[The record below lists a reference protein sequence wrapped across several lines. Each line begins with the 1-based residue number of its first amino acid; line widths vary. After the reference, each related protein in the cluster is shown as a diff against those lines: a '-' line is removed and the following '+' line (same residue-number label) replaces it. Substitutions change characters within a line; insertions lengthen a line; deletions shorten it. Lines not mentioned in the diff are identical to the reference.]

1 MTTTSKKES
10 ATAKKKTT
18 AKASK
23 KKSSPK
29 TGEKSTA
36 SSSKQKTQ
44 GGKKAPSPSGK
55 KRATTKGDKSAP
67 KRGSGK
73 KKRQSPQS
81 HSLSHEFQ
89 KGIIAIFLLI
99 CIVGIVAMGID
110 IYLTR
115 PEDPTASS
123 GSNEPSVSHK
133 TVTKKEAARQR
144 KEPPATDVE
153 KKVSL
158 KVHSKNNNDVK
169 VMTYPAKGERR
180 IFEVFDDT
188 PVHAPETA
196 PSTQTTK
203 TDPAADTSPPQK
215 TLPTPTTRPTTPSK
229 MPMLAIIID
238 DIGFDPHTADALARL
253 DLNLTMAILP
263 ATPFAEKTA
272 RMLHERGIELML
284 HLPMEPMEYPEVDP
298 GPGALLSTMEPDEL
312 IAALRSN
319 LNRLPYIKGVNNHMG
334 SALTALSPQMHQ
346 IFTVLKKRNLFF
358 IDSYT
363 NKNSVCSEAAH
374 LFQLPFARR
383 DIFLDNI
390 QDVSY
395 IRQQLKKL
403 IKRAQTQHIAIGIGH
418 PYPATIHA
426 LEEETGNL
434 KQQVKLVPAS
444 TVVAIPQA

>member
-1 MTTTSKKES
+1 M
-10 ATAKKKTT
+10 
-18 AKASK
+18 
-23 KKSSPK
+23 
-29 TGEKSTA
+29 
-36 SSSKQKTQ
+36 
-44 GGKKAPSPSGK
+44 
-55 KRATTKGDKSAP
+55 
-67 KRGSGK
+67 
-73 KKRQSPQS
+73 
-81 HSLSHEFQ
+81 
-89 KGIIAIFLLI
+89 AIFLLI

-115 PEDPTASS
+115 PGAENSSS
-123 GSNEPSVSHK
+123 GSNEPSVPHK
-133 TVTKKEAARQR
+133 SLTKKEALHQKKA
-144 KEPPATDVE
+144 PPANDVE

-158 KVHSKNNNDVK
+158 KARSKNNNDV
-169 VMTYPAKGERR
+169 YPAKGERP

-188 PVHAPETA
+188 PVHAPET
-196 PSTQTTK
+196 PSSTQTTK
-203 TDPAADTSPPQK
+203 TDTDTDTSRPH
-215 TLPTPTTRPTTPSK
+215 TRPTPTKRPTTPFK

-238 DIGFDPHTADALARL
+238 DIGFDTHTADALARL

-263 ATPFAEKTA
+263 AAPFAVKTA
-272 RMLHERGIELML
+272 QTLHERGIELML
-284 HLPMEPMEYPEVDP
+284 HLPMEPVEYPDVDP
-298 GPGALLSTMEPDEL
+298 GPGALLSTMKPDEL

-319 LNRLPYIKGVNNHMG
+319 LSRLPYIKGVNNHMG

-363 NKNSVCSEAAH
+363 NKDSVCREAAH
-374 LFQLPFARR
+374 LFHLPFARR

-426 LEEETGNL
+426 LEEEAANL

-444 TVVAIPQA
+444 TLVAIPQA